1 MHEGGSIME
10 EKCMTCGGK
19 LGMLGGKAVP
29 GGRICPKCVSRLGTE
44 IMREIQTFTA
54 EDIKDFIAVDTSG
67 SPLLLKYR
75 ANVRLIE
82 TEDKRIKSWDTE
94 IASVER
100 QYQKEIKEATQYR
113 NQSIKSLKKDLE
125 EIKAKQGGYLEA
137 IQIENHN
144 SLVEDI
150 EGGYQED
157 VETSEKNRRELIE
170 SARVN
175 QKIDEKNKEKAQNSL
190 QECFDEIKR
199 TAITERI
206 KMDEKIKSEREKEER
221 IQQEREEKA
230 RLKREKQK
238 EKQRKKEAHK
248 KEIRLQEKTQTVV
261 QKTEMKNYYGILEV
275 SENASSEVIEISYQ
289 TLIKK
294 YQDGTE
300 TSNKKVLE
308 LNEAYYVLSN
318 IERRKQYDKLRKGQI
333 AKSPQTNSE
342 KMEGEK
348 WYYSGLVLLAT
359 YCLCMPVSWVL
370 TFLRYKNIERQ
381 SESYKKRTKIAVGIQ
396 VGLLAVSIIISIIIS
411 IMFGVVAFKEIK
423 NEDNKSIEGSLEASY
438 EQESQEH
445 VNENNSDSV
454 ERPYRTSLEESE
466 TTSGVVKRPYRSGLE
481 GNESETQPSESTVAT
496 SDGPI
501 IDDDVDLSF
510 LWSSDHRTSWYS
522 QTTGLY
528 LITDFY
534 FPDSPYGDTPNV
546 VFTSADETI
555 TAVTA
560 YYTECIRISRTPN
573 GGIEYLAK
581 LESADRE
588 NPEDL
593 GTIKIIWNS
602 WEQLDYPIVEVADPS
617 VGLKDMSVISDDYV
631 FEKMTSYEEEFS
643 VSF

>member
-1 MHEGGSIME
+1 
-10 EKCMTCGGK
+10 MTCGGK
-19 LGMLGGKAVP
+19 LGIFGGKAVP
-29 GGRICPKCVSRLGTE
+29 GGKICSKCVSRLGTE

-75 ANVRLIE
+75 ANIRLIE

-94 IASVER
+94 ITSVER

-113 NQSIKSLKKDLE
+113 NQSIKSLKEDLE

-150 EGGYQED
+150 EDGYRED
-157 VETSEKNRRELIE
+157 VETSETNRRELIE

-175 QKIDEKNKEKAQNSL
+175 QKIDEKNKEKAENSL
-190 QECFDEIKR
+190 KECFNEIKR
-199 TAITERI
+199 TAVTERI
-206 KMDEKIKSEREKEER
+206 KMDEKIKAQQEKAEK

-230 RLKREKQK
+230 RLKKEKQE
-238 EKQRKKEAHK
+238 EKQRKKEANK
-248 KEIRLQEKTQTVV
+248 KEIRSQENTQTVIK
-261 QKTEMKNYYGILEV
+261 KTEVKNYYGILEV
-275 SENASSEVIEISYQ
+275 SENASLEVIEISYQ

-294 YQDGTE
+294 YQDSTE

-308 LNEAYYVLSN
+308 LNEAYYILSN
-318 IERRKQYDKLRKGQI
+318 TERRKQYDKLRKGKI
-333 AKSPQTNSE
+333 TENPETNSK

-348 WYYSGLVLLAT
+348 WYYSGIVLLAT
-359 YCLCMPVSWVL
+359 YCLCMPVSWIL

-381 SESYKKRTKIAVGIQ
+381 SESYKKWTKIAVGIQ
-396 VGLLAVSIIISIIIS
+396 VGLLVVSVIISIISS
-411 IMFGVVAFKEIK
+411 IMIRVVAFKEIK

-438 EQESQEH
+438 EQESQEP

-454 ERPYRTSLEESE
+454 
-466 TTSGVVKRPYRSGLE
+466 KRPYCLGLE
-481 GNESETQPSESTVAT
+481 GNESETQPSESTVMA

-534 FPDSPYGDTPNV
+534 FPDSLYGDTPNV
-546 VFTSADETI
+546 VFTVEDETI

-560 YYTECIRISRTPN
+560 YYTECIKISRTPN

-581 LESADRE
+581 LETADRE
-588 NPEDL
+588 SPEDL

-602 WEQLDYPIVEVADPS
+602 YEQIDYPIVEVADPS
-617 VGLKDMSVISDDYV
+617 IGLKDASVVANDYV
-631 FEKMTSYEEEFS
+631 YEKVTSYDEEFK
-643 VSF
+643 VGY

>member
-10 EKCMTCGGK
+10 EKCMTCGEK

-29 GGRICPKCVSRLGTE
+29 GGKICSKCVSRLGTE

-75 ANVRLIE
+75 ANIRLIE
-82 TEDKRIKSWDTE
+82 TEGKRIKSWDTE

-150 EGGYQED
+150 EDGYRED

-170 SARVN
+170 SVRVN

-199 TAITERI
+199 TAIAERI

-230 RLKREKQK
+230 RLKKKKQE
-238 EKQRKKEAHK
+238 EKQRKKEANK
-248 KEIRLQEKTQTVV
+248 KEIRSQEHTQTVV
-261 QKTEMKNYYGILEV
+261 KKTEMKNYYGILEV
-275 SENASSEVIEISYQ
+275 SENASSEVIGISYQ

-318 IERRKQYDKLRKGQI
+318 TERRKQYDKLRKGQI
-333 AKSPQTNSE
+333 AESPEANSK

-348 WYYSGLVLLAT
+348 WYYSGIVLLAT
-359 YCLCMPVSWVL
+359 YCLCMPVSWIL
-370 TFLRYKNIERQ
+370 TFLRYKNIEKQ

-396 VGLLAVSIIISIIIS
+396 VGLFVASIIISIIIS

-423 NEDNKSIEGSLEASY
+423 NKDNESTESSLEASY
-438 EQESQEH
+438 EEQSQGY
-445 VNENNSDSV
+445 VSENNGDS
-454 ERPYRTSLEESE
+454 
-466 TTSGVVKRPYRSGLE
+466 VKRPYRSGLE
-481 GNESETQPSESTVAT
+481 GNESETQPMESTVMA

-534 FPDSPYGDTPNV
+534 FPDSLYGDTPNV
-546 VFTSADETI
+546 VFTVEDETI

-560 YYTECIRISRTPN
+560 YYTECIKISRTPN

-581 LESADRE
+581 LETADRE
-588 NPEDL
+588 SPEDL

-602 WEQLDYPIVEVADPS
+602 YEQIDYPIVEVADPS
-617 VGLKDMSVISDDYV
+617 IGLKDASVVANDYV
-631 FEKMTSYEEEFS
+631 YEKVTSYDEEFK
-643 VSF
+643 VGY

>member
-1 MHEGGSIME
+1 
-10 EKCMTCGGK
+10 
-19 LGMLGGKAVP
+19 
-29 GGRICPKCVSRLGTE
+29 
-44 IMREIQTFTA
+44 MREIQTFTA

-238 EKQRKKEAHK
+238 EKQRKKEANK

-333 AKSPQTNSE
+333 AKSPQTN
-342 KMEGEK
+342 
-348 WYYSGLVLLAT
+348 
-359 YCLCMPVSWVL
+359 
-370 TFLRYKNIERQ
+370 R
-381 SESYKKRTKIAVGIQ
+381 
-396 VGLLAVSIIISIIIS
+396 
-411 IMFGVVAFKEIK
+411 
-423 NEDNKSIEGSLEASY
+423 
-438 EQESQEH
+438 
-445 VNENNSDSV
+445 
-454 ERPYRTSLEESE
+454 
-466 TTSGVVKRPYRSGLE
+466 
-481 GNESETQPSESTVAT
+481 
-496 SDGPI
+496 
-501 IDDDVDLSF
+501 
-510 LWSSDHRTSWYS
+510 
-522 QTTGLY
+522 
-528 LITDFY
+528 
-534 FPDSPYGDTPNV
+534 
-546 VFTSADETI
+546 
-555 TAVTA
+555 
-560 YYTECIRISRTPN
+560 
-573 GGIEYLAK
+573 
-581 LESADRE
+581 
-588 NPEDL
+588 
-593 GTIKIIWNS
+593 
-602 WEQLDYPIVEVADPS
+602 
-617 VGLKDMSVISDDYV
+617 
-631 FEKMTSYEEEFS
+631 
-643 VSF
+643 

>member
-1 MHEGGSIME
+1 ME

-238 EKQRKKEAHK
+238 EKQRKKEANK

-318 IERRKQYDKLRKGQI
+318 IERRKQYDKLTCCAISNK
-333 AKSPQTNSE
+333 
-342 KMEGEK
+342 
-348 WYYSGLVLLAT
+348 
-359 YCLCMPVSWVL
+359 
-370 TFLRYKNIERQ
+370 TFKN
-381 SESYKKRTKIAVGIQ
+381 
-396 VGLLAVSIIISIIIS
+396 L
-411 IMFGVVAFKEIK
+411 
-423 NEDNKSIEGSLEASY
+423 
-438 EQESQEH
+438 
-445 VNENNSDSV
+445 
-454 ERPYRTSLEESE
+454 
-466 TTSGVVKRPYRSGLE
+466 
-481 GNESETQPSESTVAT
+481 
-496 SDGPI
+496 
-501 IDDDVDLSF
+501 
-510 LWSSDHRTSWYS
+510 
-522 QTTGLY
+522 
-528 LITDFY
+528 
-534 FPDSPYGDTPNV
+534 
-546 VFTSADETI
+546 
-555 TAVTA
+555 
-560 YYTECIRISRTPN
+560 
-573 GGIEYLAK
+573 
-581 LESADRE
+581 
-588 NPEDL
+588 
-593 GTIKIIWNS
+593 
-602 WEQLDYPIVEVADPS
+602 
-617 VGLKDMSVISDDYV
+617 
-631 FEKMTSYEEEFS
+631 
-643 VSF
+643 

>member
-1 MHEGGSIME
+1 ME

-238 EKQRKKEAHK
+238 EKQRKKEANK

-275 SENASSEVIEISYQ
+275 SENASS
-289 TLIKK
+289 
-294 YQDGTE
+294 
-300 TSNKKVLE
+300 
-308 LNEAYYVLSN
+308 
-318 IERRKQYDKLRKGQI
+318 
-333 AKSPQTNSE
+333 
-342 KMEGEK
+342 
-348 WYYSGLVLLAT
+348 
-359 YCLCMPVSWVL
+359 
-370 TFLRYKNIERQ
+370 
-381 SESYKKRTKIAVGIQ
+381 
-396 VGLLAVSIIISIIIS
+396 
-411 IMFGVVAFKEIK
+411 
-423 NEDNKSIEGSLEASY
+423 
-438 EQESQEH
+438 
-445 VNENNSDSV
+445 
-454 ERPYRTSLEESE
+454 
-466 TTSGVVKRPYRSGLE
+466 
-481 GNESETQPSESTVAT
+481 
-496 SDGPI
+496 
-501 IDDDVDLSF
+501 
-510 LWSSDHRTSWYS
+510 
-522 QTTGLY
+522 
-528 LITDFY
+528 
-534 FPDSPYGDTPNV
+534 
-546 VFTSADETI
+546 
-555 TAVTA
+555 
-560 YYTECIRISRTPN
+560 
-573 GGIEYLAK
+573 
-581 LESADRE
+581 
-588 NPEDL
+588 
-593 GTIKIIWNS
+593 
-602 WEQLDYPIVEVADPS
+602 
-617 VGLKDMSVISDDYV
+617 
-631 FEKMTSYEEEFS
+631 
-643 VSF
+643 

>member
-1 MHEGGSIME
+1 ME

-238 EKQRKKEAHK
+238 EKQRKKEANK

-318 IERRKQYDKLRKGQI
+318 IERRKQYDK
-333 AKSPQTNSE
+333 
-342 KMEGEK
+342 
-348 WYYSGLVLLAT
+348 
-359 YCLCMPVSWVL
+359 
-370 TFLRYKNIERQ
+370 
-381 SESYKKRTKIAVGIQ
+381 
-396 VGLLAVSIIISIIIS
+396 
-411 IMFGVVAFKEIK
+411 
-423 NEDNKSIEGSLEASY
+423 
-438 EQESQEH
+438 
-445 VNENNSDSV
+445 
-454 ERPYRTSLEESE
+454 
-466 TTSGVVKRPYRSGLE
+466 
-481 GNESETQPSESTVAT
+481 
-496 SDGPI
+496 
-501 IDDDVDLSF
+501 
-510 LWSSDHRTSWYS
+510 
-522 QTTGLY
+522 
-528 LITDFY
+528 
-534 FPDSPYGDTPNV
+534 
-546 VFTSADETI
+546 
-555 TAVTA
+555 
-560 YYTECIRISRTPN
+560 
-573 GGIEYLAK
+573 
-581 LESADRE
+581 
-588 NPEDL
+588 
-593 GTIKIIWNS
+593 
-602 WEQLDYPIVEVADPS
+602 
-617 VGLKDMSVISDDYV
+617 
-631 FEKMTSYEEEFS
+631 
-643 VSF
+643 

>member
-29 GGRICPKCVSRLGTE
+29 GGKICSKCVSRLGTE

-75 ANVRLIE
+75 ANIRLIE
-82 TEDKRIKSWDTE
+82 TEGKRIKSWDTE
-94 IASVER
+94 IESVER

-150 EGGYQED
+150 EDGYRED

-199 TAITERI
+199 TAIAERI

-230 RLKREKQK
+230 RLKKEKQE
-238 EKQRKKEAHK
+238 EKQRKKEANK
-248 KEIRLQEKTQTVV
+248 KEIRSQEHTQTVV
-261 QKTEMKNYYGILEV
+261 KKTEMKNYYGILEV
-275 SENASSEVIEISYQ
+275 SENASSEVIGISYQ

-318 IERRKQYDKLRKGQI
+318 TERRKQYDKLRKGQI
-333 AKSPQTNSE
+333 AESPEANSK

-348 WYYSGLVLLAT
+348 WYYSGIVLLAT
-359 YCLCMPVSWVL
+359 YCLCMPVSWIL
-370 TFLRYKNIERQ
+370 TFLRYKNIEKQ

-396 VGLLAVSIIISIIIS
+396 VGLFVASIIISIIIS
-411 IMFGVVAFKEIK
+411 IMFGVGAFKEIK
-423 NEDNKSIEGSLEASY
+423 NKDNESTESSLEASY
-438 EQESQEH
+438 EEQSQGY
-445 VNENNSDSV
+445 VSENNGDSV
-454 ERPYRTSLEESE
+454 KRPYRTGLEEGE

-481 GNESETQPSESTVAT
+481 GNESETQPMESTVMA

-534 FPDSPYGDTPNV
+534 FPDSLYGDTPNV
-546 VFTSADETI
+546 VFTVEDETI

-560 YYTECIRISRTPN
+560 YYTECIKISRTPN

-581 LESADRE
+581 LETADRE
-588 NPEDL
+588 SPEDL

-602 WEQLDYPIVEVADPS
+602 YEQIDYPIVEVADPS
-617 VGLKDMSVISDDYV
+617 IGLKDASVVADDYV
-631 FEKMTSYEEEFS
+631 YEKVTSYDEEFK
-643 VSF
+643 VGY

>member
-1 MHEGGSIME
+1 ME

-238 EKQRKKEAHK
+238 EKQRKKEANK

-318 IERRKQYDKLRKGQI
+318 IE
-333 AKSPQTNSE
+333 
-342 KMEGEK
+342 
-348 WYYSGLVLLAT
+348 
-359 YCLCMPVSWVL
+359 
-370 TFLRYKNIERQ
+370 
-381 SESYKKRTKIAVGIQ
+381 
-396 VGLLAVSIIISIIIS
+396 
-411 IMFGVVAFKEIK
+411 
-423 NEDNKSIEGSLEASY
+423 
-438 EQESQEH
+438 
-445 VNENNSDSV
+445 
-454 ERPYRTSLEESE
+454 
-466 TTSGVVKRPYRSGLE
+466 
-481 GNESETQPSESTVAT
+481 
-496 SDGPI
+496 
-501 IDDDVDLSF
+501 
-510 LWSSDHRTSWYS
+510 
-522 QTTGLY
+522 
-528 LITDFY
+528 
-534 FPDSPYGDTPNV
+534 
-546 VFTSADETI
+546 
-555 TAVTA
+555 
-560 YYTECIRISRTPN
+560 
-573 GGIEYLAK
+573 
-581 LESADRE
+581 
-588 NPEDL
+588 
-593 GTIKIIWNS
+593 
-602 WEQLDYPIVEVADPS
+602 
-617 VGLKDMSVISDDYV
+617 
-631 FEKMTSYEEEFS
+631 
-643 VSF
+643 

>member
-1 MHEGGSIME
+1 ME

-238 EKQRKKEAHK
+238 EK
-248 KEIRLQEKTQTVV
+248 
-261 QKTEMKNYYGILEV
+261 
-275 SENASSEVIEISYQ
+275 
-289 TLIKK
+289 
-294 YQDGTE
+294 
-300 TSNKKVLE
+300 
-308 LNEAYYVLSN
+308 
-318 IERRKQYDKLRKGQI
+318 
-333 AKSPQTNSE
+333 
-342 KMEGEK
+342 
-348 WYYSGLVLLAT
+348 
-359 YCLCMPVSWVL
+359 
-370 TFLRYKNIERQ
+370 
-381 SESYKKRTKIAVGIQ
+381 
-396 VGLLAVSIIISIIIS
+396 
-411 IMFGVVAFKEIK
+411 
-423 NEDNKSIEGSLEASY
+423 
-438 EQESQEH
+438 
-445 VNENNSDSV
+445 
-454 ERPYRTSLEESE
+454 
-466 TTSGVVKRPYRSGLE
+466 
-481 GNESETQPSESTVAT
+481 
-496 SDGPI
+496 
-501 IDDDVDLSF
+501 
-510 LWSSDHRTSWYS
+510 
-522 QTTGLY
+522 
-528 LITDFY
+528 
-534 FPDSPYGDTPNV
+534 
-546 VFTSADETI
+546 
-555 TAVTA
+555 
-560 YYTECIRISRTPN
+560 
-573 GGIEYLAK
+573 
-581 LESADRE
+581 
-588 NPEDL
+588 
-593 GTIKIIWNS
+593 
-602 WEQLDYPIVEVADPS
+602 
-617 VGLKDMSVISDDYV
+617 
-631 FEKMTSYEEEFS
+631 
-643 VSF
+643 

>member
-238 EKQRKKEAHK
+238 EKQRKKEANK

-300 TSNKKVLE
+300 TSNK
-308 LNEAYYVLSN
+308 S
-318 IERRKQYDKLRKGQI
+318 
-333 AKSPQTNSE
+333 
-342 KMEGEK
+342 
-348 WYYSGLVLLAT
+348 
-359 YCLCMPVSWVL
+359 
-370 TFLRYKNIERQ
+370 
-381 SESYKKRTKIAVGIQ
+381 KR
-396 VGLLAVSIIISIIIS
+396 
-411 IMFGVVAFKEIK
+411 
-423 NEDNKSIEGSLEASY
+423 
-438 EQESQEH
+438 
-445 VNENNSDSV
+445 
-454 ERPYRTSLEESE
+454 
-466 TTSGVVKRPYRSGLE
+466 
-481 GNESETQPSESTVAT
+481 
-496 SDGPI
+496 
-501 IDDDVDLSF
+501 
-510 LWSSDHRTSWYS
+510 
-522 QTTGLY
+522 
-528 LITDFY
+528 
-534 FPDSPYGDTPNV
+534 
-546 VFTSADETI
+546 
-555 TAVTA
+555 
-560 YYTECIRISRTPN
+560 
-573 GGIEYLAK
+573 
-581 LESADRE
+581 
-588 NPEDL
+588 
-593 GTIKIIWNS
+593 
-602 WEQLDYPIVEVADPS
+602 
-617 VGLKDMSVISDDYV
+617 
-631 FEKMTSYEEEFS
+631 
-643 VSF
+643 